1 MRKYK
6 VNYKN
11 NWFEIVD
18 FGATVISCNIQGD
31 SILFLSNKAL
41 LDESKPIRGGI
52 PIVFPVFGNSN
63 NNKIPKH
70 GFARQVKW
78 NFVEKYENENN
89 SGIIFE
95 LNSDE
100 YTKKIWDYDF
110 KLRYEV
116 TINENSLKN
125 ILHVYNNDNKIIDFD
140 VLFHTY
146 YNIHNI
152 ENTNIHNIP
161 VFYYNQLTKNISIN
175 TEENM
180 IINKEVDQIYEKNT
194 NIINIKS
201 ETKNYNISCNNNK
214 YDKVSYVF
222 WNPWIYKS
230 KTLTDFDD
238 NEYKK
243 MLCIEPGIIKNTS
256 LNEKNVS
263 LLPNCHFYFSQ
274 KISK

>member
-6 VNYKN
+6 ITYKN

-52 PIVFPVFGNSN
+52 PIVFPIFGNSN
-63 NNKIPKH
+63 NNNKMPKH

-78 NFVEKYENENN
+78 NFVKKYENENN

-116 TINENSLKN
+116 IINESSLEN
-125 ILHVYNNDNKIIDFD
+125 ELHVYNNDNKTIDFD
-140 VLFHTY
+140 VLFHT
-146 YNIHNI
+146 
-152 ENTNIHNIP
+152 
-161 VFYYNQLTKNISIN
+161 
-175 TEENM
+175 
-180 IINKEVDQIYEKNT
+180 
-194 NIINIKS
+194 
-201 ETKNYNISCNNNK
+201 
-214 YDKVSYVF
+214 
-222 WNPWIYKS
+222 
-230 KTLTDFDD
+230 
-238 NEYKK
+238 
-243 MLCIEPGIIKNTS
+243 
-256 LNEKNVS
+256 
-263 LLPNCHFYFSQ
+263 
-274 KISK
+274 

>member
-1 MRKYK
+1 MKKYK
-6 VNYKN
+6 IIYKN

-18 FGATVISCNIQGD
+18 FGATIISCNIQDD

-52 PIVFPVFGNSN
+52 PIVFPVFGSSN
-63 NNKIPKH
+63 NNKMPKH

-89 SGIIFE
+89 SGVIFE

-100 YTKKIWDYDF
+100 YTKKIWDYNF

-116 TINENSLKN
+116 IINENSLKN
-125 ILHVYNNDNKIIDFD
+125 ILHVYNNDNKTIDFD

-161 VFYYNQLTKNISIN
+161 VFYYNQLTKNININ

-201 ETKNYNISCNNNK
+201 ETKNYYISCNNSK

-238 NEYKK
+238 NDYKK
-243 MLCIEPGIIKNTS
+243 MICIEPGIIENTL

>member
-116 TINENSLKN
+116 IINESSLKN
-125 ILHVYNNDNKIIDFD
+125 ILHVYNTDNKTIDFD

-161 VFYYNQLTKNISIN
+161 VFYYNQLTKNININ

-201 ETKNYNISCNNNK
+201 ETKNYNISCNNSK

-243 MLCIEPGIIKNTS
+243 MLCIEPGIIKNTL

>member
-1 MRKYK
+1 YIFYFIVYMRKYK
-6 VNYKN
+6 ITYKN

-63 NNKIPKH
+63 NNKMPKH
-70 GFARQVKW
+70 GFARQTKW
-78 NFVEKYENENN
+78 NFVEKYENENS
-89 SGIIFE
+89 SGVIFE

-100 YTKKIWDYDF
+100 YIKKIWDYDF

-116 TINENSLKN
+116 IINENSLKN
-125 ILHVYNNDNKIIDFD
+125 ELHVYNNDNKTIDFD

-152 ENTNIHNIP
+152 ENTSIHNVPI
-161 VFYYNQLTKNISIN
+161 YYYDQLTNNINSN

-194 NIINIKS
+194 NVINIKS

-214 YDKVSYVF
+214 YDKVNHVF

-230 KTLTDFDD
+230 KTLTDF
-238 NEYKK
+238 
-243 MLCIEPGIIKNTS
+243 
-256 LNEKNVS
+256 
-263 LLPNCHFYFSQ
+263 
-274 KISK
+274 

>member
-1 MRKYK
+1 M
-6 VNYKN
+6 
-11 NWFEIVD
+11 
-18 FGATVISCNIQGD
+18 T
-31 SILFLSNKAL
+31 
-41 LDESKPIRGGI
+41 ES
-52 PIVFPVFGNSN
+52 
-63 NNKIPKH
+63 
-70 GFARQVKW
+70 
-78 NFVEKYENENN
+78 
-89 SGIIFE
+89 
-95 LNSDE
+95 
-100 YTKKIWDYDF
+100 
-110 KLRYEV
+110 
-116 TINENSLKN
+116 SLKN
-125 ILHVYNNDNKIIDFD
+125 ILHVYNTDNKTIDFD

-146 YNIHNI
+146 YDIHNI

-201 ETKNYNISCNNNK
+201 ETKNYNISCNSNK

-230 KTLTDFDD
+230 KTLIDFDD
-238 NEYKK
+238 NDYKK
-243 MLCIEPGIIKNTS
+243 MVCIEPGIIENTL

-263 LLPNCHFYFSQ
+263 LLPNCHFNFIQ

>member
-6 VNYKN
+6 ITYKN

-63 NNKIPKH
+63 NNKMPKH

-78 NFVEKYENENN
+78 NFVKKYENENN

-110 KLRYEV
+110 KLKYEV
-116 TINENSLKN
+116 IINESSLEN
-125 ILHVYNNDNKIIDFD
+125 ELHVYNNDNKTIDFD

-152 ENTNIHNIP
+152 ENTSIHNIP
-161 VFYYNQLTKNISIN
+161 VGYYDQLTNNINSN

-201 ETKNYNISCNNNK
+201 ETKNYNISCNSNK
-214 YDKVSYVF
+214 YDEVSYVF

-230 KTLTDFDD
+230 KTLIDFDD
-238 NEYKK
+238 NDYKK
-243 MLCIEPGIIKNTS
+243 MVCIEPGIIENTL

-263 LLPNCHFYFSQ
+263 LLPNCHFNFSQ

>member
-63 NNKIPKH
+63 NNKMPKH
-70 GFARQVKW
+70 GFARQTKW
-78 NFVEKYENENN
+78 NFVKKYKNENY

-100 YTKKIWDYDF
+100 YTKKLWDYDF

-116 TINENSLKN
+116 IINENSLKN
-125 ILHVYNNDNKIIDFD
+125 EIQVYNNDNKTIDFD
-140 VLFHTY
+140 LLFHTY
-146 YNIHNI
+146 YNINNI
-152 ENTNIHNIP
+152 ENTIIHNIP
-161 VFYYNQLTKNISIN
+161 EHYYDQLTNNINSN

-180 IINKEVDQIYEKNT
+180 IINKEVDHIYEKNI
-194 NIINIKS
+194 NRINIKS
-201 ETKNYNISCNNNK
+201 ENKNYNISCSNNK
-214 YDKVSYVF
+214 YDKVSFVF

-238 NEYKK
+238 DEYKK
-243 MLCIEPGIIKNTS
+243 MLCIEPGIIENTL

-263 LLPNCHFYFSQ
+263 LLPKYHFYFSQ
-274 KISK
+274 EISK